1 MNILKNKKGMGLPMV
16 LGITVFVIGLSAT
29 LMSYIIFQ
37 SRIVDYD
44 IDESEVYHN
53 AVSNVSSAL
62 NYMSRNPDMTEA
74 EILSLAN
81 YLNLTIEQNENGLY
95 VITSS
100 IDETN
105 EVVSYMTGSTQNTD
119 IDDVIFDYD
128 GQEET
133 FELSEIVTSETLLSD
148 YLPSYVINTMGIS
161 DIPEDFET
169 YDDIMDYMED
179 LADDNIIDEID
190 SKDLEKMK
198 TAIVTENTYIDD
210 DIELKRNRDLIVSDG
225 SILFIN
231 GDLNLNRDSLIYGNI
246 VINGDVEIEKNDI
259 EIVAT
264 LYINGDLEISNNLIL
279 GTVDRPTFIFVTGD
293 VEIKNNVS
301 GYAYI
306 IADDI
311 EMGNNVNIIGGVY
324 THDDFEYGNNVYIE
338 ENTVFDI
345 SKLYDFAVPTQIR
358 VDSDESDDSDSEFVF
373 TYPKLK

>member
-1 MNILKNKKGMGLPMV
+1 
-16 LGITVFVIGLSAT
+16 
-29 LMSYIIFQ
+29 
-37 SRIVDYD
+37 
-44 IDESEVYHN
+44 
-53 AVSNVSSAL
+53 
-62 NYMSRNPDMTEA
+62 MSRNPDMTEA

-81 YLNLTIEQNENGLY
+81 YLNLTSEQNENGLY

-105 EVVSYMTGSTQNTD
+105 EVVSYMTGSTQNTY

-198 TAIVTENTYIDD
+198 TAIVSENTYIDD

-231 GDLNLNRDSLIYGNI
+231 GDLNLDRDSLIYGNI